1 MKKHIVRFLGH
12 EIRNPLNTVA
22 MGLKYLETQFFCED
36 TEKKADCAETLNDCK
51 ASCDEAVEILNQLLL
66 HEKIESNLL
75 VLEKDYT
82 AIKDFLNSNI
92 KPYLHRVY

>member
-1 MKKHIVRFLGH
+1 
-12 EIRNPLNTVA
+12 
-22 MGLKYLETQFFCED
+22 MGLKYLETQFSCED
-36 TEKKADCAETLNDCK
+36 IEKKANCTETLNDCK

-75 VLEKDYT
+75 VLDKDYI

-92 KPYLHRVY
+92 KPYLHRVT